1 MGIRFLCPNGHK
13 LNVKSFLA
21 GKRAVCP
28 QCGAKVLVP
37 NEAEPSTEPSGTA
50 DGTVPKLSA
59 AAGHLANQRLTNTAS
74 PSVMI
79 AMAESEVAPV
89 RQGAATSSPEP
100 IVVTQTQPLVPVTPI
115 AMPPDAAYNLRR
127 ERNRRNQIKIAMA
140 LCALVIVLAIV
151 LIWVL
156 RRNASPTPASPP
168 GSTRVSAS
176 APLIPA
182 MIAAGVPSH
191 GDNSRE

>member
-21 GKRAVCP
+21 GKRAICP
-28 QCGAKVLVP
+28 QCGVKVLVP
-37 NEAEPSTEPSGTA
+37 NQAEPTTEPSRTA
-50 DGTVPKLSA
+50 DGTVPNPLA
-59 AAGHLANQRLTNTAS
+59 AAGQLANQRLMDTAS

-89 RQGAATSSPEP
+89 RQGAATSIPESIAVAP
-100 IVVTQTQPLVPVTPI
+100 TQPVAPVTPI

-127 ERNRRNQIKIAMA
+127 ERNRRNQVKIAVA
-140 LCALVIVLAIV
+140 LALTVIVLAIV

-156 RRNASPTPASPP
+156 RRNASPTPASPQ

-176 APLIPA
+176 APLVPA

-191 GDNSRE
+191 GNNSRE